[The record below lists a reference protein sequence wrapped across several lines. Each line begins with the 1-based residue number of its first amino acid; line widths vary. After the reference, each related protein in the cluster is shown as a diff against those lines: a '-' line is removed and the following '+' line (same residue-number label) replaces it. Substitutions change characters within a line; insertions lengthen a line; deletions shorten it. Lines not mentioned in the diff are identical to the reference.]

1 MLMLIVMPIV
11 KDGVPVI
18 RPRHF
23 SKPGTLLITFIQ
35 KMPMVGLELC
45 AVFVERD
52 SMAKVA
58 HGSIGGCKWERMW
71 DQSNRANR
79 IPTPRVSYLV
89 YVSRERK
96 RIPDADEFDLD
107 VGRES
112 FLERGAL
119 FPASQVIATEHLV
132 RERNLLVVARG
143 EKAHLR
149 LVSSHA
155 T

>member
-1 MLMLIVMPIV
+1 M
-11 KDGVPVI
+11 
-18 RPRHF
+18 R
-23 SKPGTLLITFIQ
+23 
-35 KMPMVGLELC
+35 
-45 AVFVERD
+45 
-52 SMAKVA
+52 
-58 HGSIGGCKWERMW
+58 

-79 IPTPRVSYLV
+79 IPTPCVSCLV
-89 YVSRERK
+89 YVSCVRE

-112 FLERGAL
+112 FLKRGAL
-119 FPASQVIATEHLV
+119 FPANHVIATEHLV

>member
-11 KDGVPVI
+11 KDGVPMI
-18 RPRHF
+18 RPRHL
-23 SKPGTLLITFIQ
+23 SKPGTLLIIVIQ

-58 HGSIGGCKWERMW
+58 HGSIGGYKWESMW

-79 IPTPRVSYLV
+79 IPTPRVSCLV
-89 YVSRERK
+89 YVSRVIE

-107 VGRES
+107 VDRES
-112 FLERGAL
+112 FLESGAL
-119 FPASQVIATEHLV
+119 FPANQVIATEHLV
-132 RERNLLVVARG
+132 CERNLLVVARR
-143 EKAHLR
+143 EQAHLR